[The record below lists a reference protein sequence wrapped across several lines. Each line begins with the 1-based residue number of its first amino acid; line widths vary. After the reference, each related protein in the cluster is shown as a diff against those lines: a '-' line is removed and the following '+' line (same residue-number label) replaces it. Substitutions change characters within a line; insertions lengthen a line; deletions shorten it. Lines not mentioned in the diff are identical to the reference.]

1 MRYLTAGRLCITPN
15 RLRHGFNRGHSRN
28 VSVRVV
34 FLLAGSLH
42 SHRMQMFSSL
52 NTRKYLFG
60 SFRLVALN
68 VASFLMGYF
77 EGASKPKELRSRV
90 CVKDSRKKSM

>member
-28 VSVRVV
+28 ISVRVV

-60 SFRLVALN
+60 SFQLVALN
-68 VASFLMGYF
+68 VAYF
-77 EGASKPKELRSRV
+77 FSDGVFRRSVKAEGASLQ
-90 CVKDSRKKSM
+90 SMC